1 MLLGRTWQNPTLFTL
16 NWCNTKATL
25 CSEQIE
31 KWRILLKHVLSFFPP
46 SLDVLA
52 DNGRLTL
59 TGDVINAF
67 SKMMSAHRGEVICSV
82 TTAQVWNGCICK
94 ICSYIIFFRYW
105 KQVTSLKQYLLLYIS
120 FILSIAVLLI

>member
-1 MLLGRTWQNPTLFTL
+1 MENLAQTCIVFVF
-16 NWCNTKATL
+16 
-25 CSEQIE
+25 S
-31 KWRILLKHVLSFFPP
+31 P

-82 TTAQVWNGCICK
+82 TTAQV
-94 ICSYIIFFRYW
+94 
-105 KQVTSLKQYLLLYIS
+105 
-120 FILSIAVLLI
+120 